1 MRTLHTNHIACGYS
15 QDVNVGAIG
24 RLHNSCEHLHA
35 KSGHPSPEAHTSA
48 HLFKECTKHN
58 AMSQSLDDGIAYF
71 HRQIKGLSLSEAI
84 IRELFKSSNSRKY
97 ESHADNQ
104 MQTTGRFLWESLQ
117 AVSQENFKDHPLFGF
132 GFESPLRLH
141 LNLSGK
147 RTTHLLP
154 VVPLLGKPAYR
165 SVGLTLGIDHMVG
178 SNVCQESIEEILN
191 LMLEVEKRKDEL
203 VHLSKAVRNRVPLI
217 HQSRQGGNHRLP
229 RFFINLKSKILKQFK
244 ESIPRPLPE
253 IPV

>member
-24 RLHNSCEHLHA
+24 RLHSSCEHLHA
-35 KSGHPSPEAHTSA
+35 KPAQPYLHTLTSS
-48 HLFKECTKHN
+48 HCYKESTKHHI
-58 AMSQSLDDGIAYF
+58 MSQSLDDGIAYF
-71 HRQIKGLSLSEAI
+71 HRQIKGLSISEAI
-84 IRELFKSSNSRKY
+84 IRELVSSCNSQKDQ
-97 ESHADNQ
+97 SDAVNQ
-104 MQTTGRFLWESLQ
+104 IQSTGKFLWESLQ
-117 AVSQENFKDHPLFGF
+117 TVSQETFKDHPLFGF

-154 VVPLLGKPAYR
+154 VVPLLEKPAYR
-165 SVGLTLGIDHMVG
+165 SVGLTLGIDRVVD
-178 SNVCQESIEEILN
+178 SNVCQESIQEILN

-203 VHLSKAVRNRVPLI
+203 VHLSKAVRNRVPI
-217 HQSRQGGNHRLP
+217 VHKSRQGDNHRLP

>member
-35 KSGHPSPEAHTSA
+35 KPAQPYLDVQNFGHR
-48 HLFKECTKHN
+48 FKESTKHHL
-58 AMSQSLDDGIAYF
+58 MSRSLDDGINYF
-71 HRQIKGLSLSEAI
+71 HKQIKGLSISESI
-84 IRELFKSSNSRKY
+84 IRELVRSCNSQKKQP
-97 ESHADNQ
+97 SADNQ
-104 MQTTGRFLWESLQ
+104 RQLTGKFLWEALQ
-117 AVSQENFKDHPLFGF
+117 TVSQETFKDHPLFGF

-154 VVPLLGKPAYR
+154 VVPLLGKPSYR
-165 SVGLTLGIDHMVG
+165 SVGLTLGIDRAVD
-178 SNVCQESIEEILN
+178 SKVCQESMLEILN

-203 VHLSKAVRNRVPLI
+203 VHLSKEVRNRVPI
-217 HQSRQGGNHRLP
+217 VHKSRQGDNHRLP
-229 RFFINLKSKILKQFK
+229 SFFKNLKFKILKQFK